1 MEPSAPPMLDDE
13 DQQPYYIPAPMQI
26 QANIKPFTERQ
37 LLSLYQNP
45 YIQQAHKYTEEFL
58 ASEKSLCFADCASLT
73 ESLNEY
79 LRARMNLKGSE
90 EALTRLRSE
99 LEELE
104 TKVWNLRDEKVV
116 NEGVCHDKVKVS
128 AMHHF
133 QVAKFNSSAAASS
146 AKTMRQIREELFE
159 HHSLCSY
166 KANKLKRKIDVHIQN
181 LCQDDVSLE
190 ARKTAIGILF
200 SFQRKLINDSVFIK
214 DSRSWLDTLVRQ
226 LLQGN
231 PSFQDRLLLLNHV
244 LRCPAGVGH
253 WAGSY
258 IQIPSPE
265 VNEDYLNNEA
275 LDQMIA
281 ALSIFFTPVKGRREM
296 LREYCPPS
304 SSEDN
309 ANADN
314 PWVVLDSEGEDD
326 ENPANEA
333 FPLREN
339 DFVTILNQFPFE
351 ALFRYL
357 LRIEKGVEVY
367 DAKHFTTTSF
377 FKLFAFGTQFIN
389 LLKSGLELFGHPSY
403 RQLAKRLGHIIK
415 HTLEYISDHWERFFQ
430 SHQGHPEEM
439 AILNRIEV
447 EYNNF
452 FLRSTKVIFVS
463 ICIENIVK
471 VSIFSRYFPPRQR
484 LECGN
489 I

>member
-1 MEPSAPPMLDDE
+1 MEQPSAPPLFEDE
-13 DQQPYYIPAPMQI
+13 DQQPHTTTTPMQI
-26 QANIKPFTERQ
+26 NIKPFTERQ

-45 YIQQAHKYTEEFL
+45 YIQQAHEYTDEFL
-58 ASEKSLCFADCASLT
+58 ASVKSLCFADCALT

-79 LRARMNLKGSE
+79 LRARMNLRGSE
-90 EALTRLRSE
+90 DALAKLRNELQDLEA
-99 LEELE
+99 
-104 TKVWNLRDEKVV
+104 KIWNLREEKVT
-116 NEGVCHDKVKVS
+116 NEGVCHDKIKVS

-133 QVAKFNSSAAASS
+133 QVAKFNQSAASNS

-166 KANKLKRKIDVHIQN
+166 KCNKLKRKIDVHIQN
-181 LCQDDVSLE
+181 LCQQEMSLE
-190 ARKTAIGILF
+190 ASKTAIGILF
-200 SFQRKLINDSVFIK
+200 SFQRKLINDAVFIK
-214 DSRSWLDTLVRQ
+214 DTRSWLDSLVRRQ
-226 LLQGN
+226 LQQN

-253 WAGSY
+253 WAASY
-258 IQIPSPE
+258 IQIPAPE
-265 VNEDYLNNEA
+265 VNDDYLNNEF

-281 ALSIFFTPVKGRREM
+281 ALSVFFTPVKGRREM

-304 SSEDN
+304 SSSAEDSN
-309 ANADN
+309 NH
-314 PWVVLDSEGEDD
+314 PWVVLDSDGED

-377 FKLFAFGTQFIN
+377 FKLFAFGTQFIK
-389 LLKSGLELFGHPSY
+389 LLKSGLELFDHPSY

-430 SHQGHPEEM
+430 CHQGHPEES
-439 AILNRIEV
+439 AILSRIGV

-452 FLRSTKVIFVS
+452 FLRSTKVITMR
-463 ICIENIVK
+463 N
-471 VSIFSRYFPPRQR
+471 
-484 LECGN
+484 
-489 I
+489 